1 MKRFILAAMAAALF
15 CGPVLA
21 DNFQFTVPAE
31 PGLRLKITGY
41 AADGSKMFEETAQS
55 QEVYNNNKVYVI
67 RVDESILQSARLK
80 EWCVEDTSGEWH
92 ALPAD
97 GSSRMICDNKPSET
111 RGSYDFVA
119 RRNVSSS
126 AAAIVCVQD
135 ELNALGFNAGTADG
149 VLGGKTQQ
157 AAAAY
162 VQFAKQ
168 SDASFVM
175 PSVTADNARMWCE
188 TVAKQN
194 PAVARFWTAI
204 K

>member
-1 MKRFILAAMAAALF
+1 MKRLVLAATALACF
-15 CGPVLA
+15 SGPAFA
-21 DNFQFTVPAE
+21 DNFQFTVAAE
-31 PGLRLKITGY
+31 AGLRLSISGY
-41 AADGSKMFEETAQS
+41 ASDGSLMFKEAVQS
-55 QEVYNNNKVYVI
+55 QEVYNNAKVYVI
-67 RVDESILQSARLK
+67 RVEETVLQSARLK
-80 EWCVEDTSGEWH
+80 EWCVEDASGAWH

-97 GSSRMICDNKPSET
+97 GSSRMICDNRPRET

-157 AAAAY
+157 AAIAY
-162 VQFAKQ
+162 VQFTKQ
-168 SDASFVM
+168 TDAAFVM
-175 PSVTADNARMWCE
+175 PEVTADNARMWCE

-194 PAVARFWTAI
+194 PAVDRFWTAI

>member
-1 MKRFILAAMAAALF
+1 MKRLIMGAIALAFFSGPAL
-15 CGPVLA
+15 A
-21 DNFQFTVPAE
+21 ENFQFTVAAE
-31 PGLRLKITGY
+31 PGLRLSISGY
-41 AADGSKMFEETAQS
+41 AADGSQMFKETVQS
-55 QEVYNNNKVYVI
+55 QQVYNNTKVYLILVE
-67 RVDESILQSARLK
+67 ESILQSARLK
-80 EWCVEDTSGEWH
+80 EWCVEDTSGQWH

-111 RGSYDFVA
+111 RGTYDFVA

-157 AAAAY
+157 AATAY
-162 VQFAKQ
+162 VQFVKQ
-168 SDASFVM
+168 TDAAFVM
-175 PSVTADNARMWCE
+175 PAVTADNARMWCE
-188 TVAKQN
+188 TVARQN
-194 PAVARFWTAI
+194 PVVARFWTAI